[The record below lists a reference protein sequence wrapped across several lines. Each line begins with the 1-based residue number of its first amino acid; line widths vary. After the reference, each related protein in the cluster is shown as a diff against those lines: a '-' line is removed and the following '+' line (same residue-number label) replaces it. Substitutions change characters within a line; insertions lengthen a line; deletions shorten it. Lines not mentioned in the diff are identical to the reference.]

1 MIPIDGRPLVLN
13 PFRLYDRAVP
23 RSLTTHIDSAKD
35 VGRRLREARTKAG
48 LSQRRL
54 AFPGCT
60 AAYISRLEA
69 GARIPSLQMV
79 NQLAARL
86 DVTGAWLAT
95 GVDTVAVEPADLVE
109 AEVALRLGELDTAES
124 LYRTHVD
131 AGDPERATA
140 LAGLGQVAF
149 ARGRAK
155 EAVELLEQALS
166 IRNGRALVD
175 PGAVDTLGRAYMQVG
190 DLTPSI
196 DLFERAV
203 AEAVEAEAVL
213 EELRFSVVL
222 ANVLIDR
229 GDFGRAETV
238 LARVMRITDESGD
251 PIALAR
257 LYWSQSRL
265 HSRRDEPRLAG
276 RYARRALE
284 ILERTENDAF
294 VAMAYHLLATTEVE
308 AGNGAEALRLLEY
321 GRELRGGELDS
332 AEEARFATLEARALV
347 LAGRPADAARAATRA
362 LESLAALS
370 PGDRGLTFVSL
381 GEIFSAAGE
390 DARARHLLEEALEL
404 LLVHRPR
411 RALEAARKLAELLEA
426 DGDTAGALEVLK
438 RATRD

>member
-1 MIPIDGRPLVLN
+1 M
-13 PFRLYDRAVP
+13 P

-35 VGRRLREARTKAG
+35 VGRRLRDARTRAG
-48 LSQRRL
+48 LSQRQL

-86 DVTGAWLAT
+86 DVTGSWLAT
-95 GVDTVAVEPADLVE
+95 GVDAVAVEPADLVE

-124 LYRTHVD
+124 LYRAHAD
-131 AGDPERATA
+131 AGDPARATA

-149 ARGRAK
+149 ARGHAD
-155 EAVELLEQALS
+155 EAVELLEQALNL
-166 IRNGRALVD
+166 RNGRALVD

-196 DLFERAV
+196 ELYERAV
-203 AEAVEAEAVL
+203 EEAVEAEAVL
-213 EELRFSVVL
+213 EELRFSVIL

-229 GDFGRAETV
+229 GDFSRAETV
-238 LARVMRITDESGD
+238 LARVIRITDESGD

-284 ILERTENDAF
+284 ILERTENETF
-294 VAMAYHLLATTEVE
+294 VSLAYHLLATTEVE
-308 AGNGAEALRLLEY
+308 AGNGGEALRLLEY
-321 GRELRGGELDS
+321 GREVRGGELGADD
-332 AEEARFATLEARALV
+332 EARFGALEARALM
-347 LAGRPADAARAATRA
+347 LAGRPADGARAAARVLGS
-362 LESLAALS
+362 LESLG
-370 PGDRGLTFVSL
+370 PGDRGLTFVML
-381 GEIFSAAGE
+381 AEVFAAAGDGE
-390 DARARHLLEEALEL
+390 RARHLFEEALDL
-404 LLVHRPR
+404 LLEHRPR
-411 RALEAARKLAELLEA
+411 RALEAARKLADLLEA
-426 DGDTAGALEVLK
+426 NGDTAGALEILK

>member
-1 MIPIDGRPLVLN
+1 M
-13 PFRLYDRAVP
+13 P

-48 LSQRRL
+48 LSQRQL

-69 GARIPSLQMV
+69 GARIPSLQMI
-79 NQLAARL
+79 NQLAVRL
-86 DVTGAWLAT
+86 DVTGSWLAT
-95 GVDTVAVEPADLVE
+95 GVDTAAVEPADLVE
-109 AEVALRLGELDTAES
+109 AEVALRLGELDTAEA
-124 LYRTHVD
+124 LYRTHLD
-131 AGDPERATA
+131 AGDPARATA

-149 ARGRAK
+149 ARGRAE

-166 IRNGRALVD
+166 LRNGRALVD
-175 PGAVDTLGRAYMQVG
+175 PGAVETLGRAYMQVG

-203 AEAVEAEAVL
+203 AEAFEAEAVL

-284 ILERTENDAF
+284 ILERTENDAL

-308 AGNGAEALRLLEY
+308 AGNGSEALRLLEY
-321 GRELRGGELDS
+321 GRELRGGELGS
-332 AEEARFATLEARALV
+332 AEEARFGTLEARALL
-347 LAGRPADAARAATRA
+347 LAGRPADAARAASRA
-362 LESLAALS
+362 LTSLESLG

-381 GEIFSAAGE
+381 AEIFRAAGDE
-390 DARARHLLEEALEL
+390 GRARHLLEEALEL

-411 RALEAARKLAELLEA
+411 RALEAARKLAEVLEA